1 MYLEYKETGITM
13 QQFINLIKEK
23 YPHKKYAYT
32 ARLDPMARGIVPI
45 LVDEECKD
53 IDNHFSSKKIY
64 NVRVIIGI
72 QTDSDDVLG
81 LIEKVK
87 LVDNFAE
94 FLEKYKDKF
103 LIENNKIKQKF
114 HYFSTKSL
122 KMRQQNKFEESYHMV
137 ELIKSNIL
145 SSGYINFDD
154 FKSEIIKNINK
165 IDSNKNFRQE
175 LIIDQWN
182 KCLLEKLPYIDLEL
196 KVSSGFFVRQF
207 VRDLSVELNQPML
220 AYDIY
225 RKVIY

>member
-1 MYLEYKETGITM
+1 M
-13 QQFINLIKEK
+13 
-23 YPHKKYAYT
+23 
-32 ARLDPMARGIVPI
+32 
-45 LVDEECKD
+45 
-53 IDNHFSSKKIY
+53 
-64 NVRVIIGI
+64 RVIIGI

-94 FLEKYKDKF
+94 FLEKYKDKL

-114 HYFSTKSL
+114 HYFSTKAL

-165 IDSNKNFRQE
+165 IDSSKNFRQE

-182 KCLLEKLPYIDLEL
+182 KCSLEKLPYIDLEL